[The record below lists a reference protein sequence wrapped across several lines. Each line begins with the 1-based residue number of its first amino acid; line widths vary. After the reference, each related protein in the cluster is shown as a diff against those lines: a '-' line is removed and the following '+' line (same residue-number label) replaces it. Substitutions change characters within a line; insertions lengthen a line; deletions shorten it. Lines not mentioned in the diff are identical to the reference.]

1 MKKRVY
7 LAIFALTFGLCAGC
21 GNKEADSDISGTED
35 TVFQTEEP
43 LELSGTGN
51 IDLSEENK
59 DSGGKNAD
67 SSEENNGSGEEDTDI
82 ESTDTQEID
91 FTRDYSE
98 DIKKDVDDVVSASAS
113 LQEELENIHTLSEQY
128 EAIAQTAQTQGE
140 MNMSSGWFLKI
151 WDTELNNLW
160 SRFSDSA
167 DAQTKEKVLAEQ
179 RSWNSMKEE
188 VAQESL
194 GSSEENGSMYS
205 LLVNF
210 FLEEITKNRAYGL
223 ANELAKVKGEAFEM
237 PERSTKYGVF
247 VDNQGTGSVYSLLCT
262 QQGVNGS
269 DEAVISIYRQGELK
283 GSFVDNGNGEL
294 EFSSE
299 DGSVKGIIQIN
310 GWDGASFE
318 VTETSNPDTFPVG
331 QKTEFPFAF

>member
-51 IDLSEENK
+51 IDL
-59 DSGGKNAD
+59 
-67 SSEENNGSGEEDTDI
+67 SEENNGSGEEDTDI

-167 DAQTKEKVLAEQ
+167 DAQTKEKREHVLASCELFSGRNYKKQ
-179 RSWNSMKEE
+179 
-188 VAQESL
+188 SL
-194 GSSEENGSMYS
+194 RPC
-205 LLVNF
+205 
-210 FLEEITKNRAYGL
+210 K
-223 ANELAKVKGEAFEM
+223 
-237 PERSTKYGVF
+237 
-247 VDNQGTGSVYSLLCT
+247 
-262 QQGVNGS
+262 
-269 DEAVISIYRQGELK
+269 
-283 GSFVDNGNGEL
+283 
-294 EFSSE
+294 
-299 DGSVKGIIQIN
+299 
-310 GWDGASFE
+310 
-318 VTETSNPDTFPVG
+318 
-331 QKTEFPFAF
+331 